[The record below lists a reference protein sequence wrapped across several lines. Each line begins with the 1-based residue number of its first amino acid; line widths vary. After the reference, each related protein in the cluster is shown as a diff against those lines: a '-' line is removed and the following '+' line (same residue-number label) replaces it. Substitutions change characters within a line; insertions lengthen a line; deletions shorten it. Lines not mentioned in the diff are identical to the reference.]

1 MRVYLAGP
9 IFTQAERAWLDRLAA
24 AAPGR
29 GLRLLRPA
37 RAPGRDRRADARGDL
52 PRSTPRRCA
61 PRDALLA
68 WLDGPIVDDGTAA
81 EIGAFAELV
90 RADPPRY
97 RGIVGLVTD
106 LRLERRRGR
115 ATGDGLNLFL
125 AGAISASGKICWS
138 IDEAIVALRRSAQT
152 GTLPDS

>member
-9 IFTQAERAWLDRLAA
+9 IFTHAERAWLDRLAHRVREAGLECFAPHEHLGGTTEPTPA
-24 AAPGR
+24 AVY
-29 GLRLLRPA
+29 RL
-37 RAPGRDRRADARGDL
+37 DADAL
-52 PRSTPRRCA
+52 
-61 PRDALLA
+61 RDSGALLA

-90 RADPPRY
+90 HADPTRH
-97 RGIVGLVTD
+97 RAIVGLVTD

-115 ATGDGLNLFL
+115 APGDGINLFL
-125 AGAISASGKICWS
+125 AGAIEASGRICWS
-138 IDEAIVALRRSAQT
+138 TDEAIAALQTLSQT